1 MREEISGG
9 GTYSAGIEEIQELK
23 SQRHIRRERKRMK
36 QEENKRKEMVYEW
49 ICHRS
54 YVPMRFRD
62 LAVLLH
68 VKAEEKEELKQILA
82 ELQEEGKIRKT
93 RQGRYEKEKEETCVG
108 LFQGHARGF
117 GFVCVPG
124 EEADVFIGEESG
136 NGAMDGDEVCIRI
149 KSGAG
154 RRRREGEVIRILK
167 RGVTSVTGLYQQQP
181 ERGYGFVLPDNQRL
195 RQDIFVPK
203 EKSKGAKN
211 GQKVTVRLVDYGD
224 HRKKPEGEVT
234 DILGFPGEKGVDI
247 LSLIKENQL
256 ADTFPERVLN
266 RAQKT
271 PTKVQEGD
279 YNGRKDLREWLLVTI
294 DGEDTKDFDDAVS
307 LTKEGDEFC
316 LGVHIADVANYVQEN
331 SGVDKEAKKRGTS
344 VYLPD
349 RVLPMLPEAL
359 SNGICSLKAGED
371 RLALSCLMR
380 INSKG
385 SMVGHEIAET
395 VIRVQKRMTYEA
407 VHRFFTQEDTEG
419 ISGEIQEMLNGMRQL
434 SHLLQKQKRARGTVD
449 FDFPEAKIELD
460 ENGKVSRIRAR
471 ERNEATRLIEDFMVL
486 ANETVAEE
494 YFWRELPF
502 LYRNHRGPKE
512 EKLKELKTYLHTI
525 GYTLRKSEKTVK
537 PREFQKLLTGIQGK
551 PEEPFISRLVL
562 RSMQQAKYE
571 AENVGHFGL
580 ASSCY
585 THFTSPI
592 RRYPDLQIHRIIK
605 DLLRGRMNEEK
616 VEHYR
621 RILPEVAQYAGEMER
636 KAEKIQQEAEKLK
649 KAEFMEDH
657 LGEVY
662 QGRISGLHKW
672 GIYVE
677 LANTVEG
684 MISVAELQDDQYE
697 YREQTGELVG
707 IHRHRRF
714 RLGEE
719 VKVRVAAANTRT
731 RTVDFELVEK
741 GEQHNGKHRNKTD
754 RQQ

>member
-1 MREEISGG
+1 
-9 GTYSAGIEEIQELK
+9 
-23 SQRHIRRERKRMK
+23 MK
-36 QEENKRKEMVYEW
+36 KEENKRKEVVYEW
-49 ICHRS
+49 ICDRS

-62 LAVLLH
+62 LAVMLD
-68 VKAEEKEELKQILA
+68 VKAEEKEELGQILE
-82 ELQEEGKIRKT
+82 ELQKEGRIRKT
-93 RQGRYEKEKEETCVG
+93 RQGRYEKQKEETCVG

-124 EEADVFIGEESG
+124 EEDDIFIGEEAG

-149 KSGAG
+149 RSGSR

-181 ERGYGFVLPDNQRL
+181 EKGYGFVLPDNRRL
-195 RQDIFVPK
+195 GQDIFVPK
-203 EKSKGAKN
+203 EKSGGAKD
-211 GQKVTVRLVDYGD
+211 GQKVTVRLVDYGND
-224 HRKKPEGEVT
+224 RKKPEGEVT
-234 DILGFPGEKGVDI
+234 DILGFAGEKGVDI
-247 LSLIKENQL
+247 LSLIRGNQL
-256 ADTFPERVLN
+256 EDTFPERILN
-266 RAQKT
+266 RAK
-271 PTKVQEGD
+271 KVATEVKEGD
-279 YNGRKDLREWLLVTI
+279 YNGRKDIREWLLVTI

-307 LTKEGDEFC
+307 LTKEGKEFL

-331 SGVDKEAKKRGTS
+331 SGIDKEAKKRGTS

-359 SNGICSLKAGED
+359 SNGICSLNAGED

-380 INSKG
+380 INEKG
-385 SMVGHEIAET
+385 TVTSHEIAET

-407 VHRFFTQEDTEG
+407 VHRFFTEEDAEG
-419 ISGEIQEMLNGMRQL
+419 IPGDIQEMLNGMRQL
-434 SHLLQKQKRARGTVD
+434 SHLLQKRKQARGTID

-460 ENGKVSRIRAR
+460 EEGKVSRIRAR
-471 ERNEATRLIEDFMVL
+471 ERNEATRLIEDFMIL

-502 LYRNHRGPKE
+502 LYRNHKGPNE
-512 EKLKELKTYLHTI
+512 EKIKELKTYLHTM
-525 GYTLRKSEKTVK
+525 GYSLRKSEKTVK
-537 PREFQKLLTGIQGK
+537 PREFQKLLSSMKGK
-551 PEEPFISRLVL
+551 SEEPFVSRLVL

-571 AENVGHFGL
+571 AENAGHFGL

-605 DLLRGRMNEEK
+605 DLLRGRMDEEK
-616 VEHYR
+616 TEHYR
-621 RILPEVAQYAGEMER
+621 RILPEVALHAGEMER
-636 KAEKIQQEAEKLK
+636 KAEKVQQEAEKLK
-649 KAEFMEDH
+649 KAEFMEAH

-662 QGRISGLHKW
+662 EGRISGLNKW

-684 MISVAELQDDQYE
+684 MIPVAGLYDDQYE
-697 YREQTGELVG
+697 YRENTGELVG

-719 VKVRVAAANTRT
+719 LKVRVTAADTRT
-731 RTVDFELVEK
+731 RTVDFELVGK
-741 GEQHNGKHRNKTD
+741 GEKQNGKHRNKID